1 MLKQIK
7 IKSFTL
13 FAFTLNFCIFNIFVH
28 LIITLYI
35 ENHRHRI
42 LNFQKLSSEL
52 KHFCNNKVIFEYFN
66 RSMHWEFYF

>member
-7 IKSFTL
+7 LKSFTL

-28 LIITLYI
+28 LIITIYI

-42 LNFQKLSSEL
+42 LNFRKI
-52 KHFCNNKVIFEYFN
+52 IFRIEAFL
-66 RSMHWEFYF
+66 